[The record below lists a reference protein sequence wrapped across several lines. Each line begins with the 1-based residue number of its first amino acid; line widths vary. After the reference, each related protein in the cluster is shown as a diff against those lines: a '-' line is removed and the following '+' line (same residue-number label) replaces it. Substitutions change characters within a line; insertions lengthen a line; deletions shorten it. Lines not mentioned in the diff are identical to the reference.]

1 MRRKVTLFLLLPW
14 EIKNNKKYRGEDINM
29 GILNRVSL
37 ILCAS
42 FLGACALP
50 AQVQM
55 ASWALDGVSMLT
67 SGKSVTDHGISI
79 LAKKDCAIWRGVK
92 GDDICREGEDILTAF
107 AEAIL
112 TPAEAPVE
120 VGELAAFEVAA

>member
-1 MRRKVTLFLLLPW
+1 
-14 EIKNNKKYRGEDINM
+14 M
-29 GILNRVSL
+29 GILNRILL

-92 GDDICREGEDILTAF
+92 GDDIGIGQTIRGDPLS
-107 AEAIL
+107 
-112 TPAEAPVE
+112 
-120 VGELAAFEVAA
+120 AAVAAAHR